1 MQIRTI
7 MISLGA
13 SLFVAMP
20 AFADGFYA
28 DGGISLITV
37 EGDDLIAPLNGPEF
51 DSLGARIGFNLS
63 KHFSIEGEAIIG
75 LDSYS
80 STVQTQFTDLG
91 GDPAQVRQSDYWVE
105 SSLNHTV
112 AAYVRSSA
120 PVTSK
125 LNVFGRLG
133 IARIEIDQTANFR
146 NFVSNSDEEPGTTSL
161 SSTFSD
167 VGAAF
172 GAGATYDLTDKI
184 YVRGDLTRFDMN
196 HGDVDNMMIGA
207 GIRF

>member
-1 MQIRTI
+1 MQIRTT
-7 MISLGA
+7 MIFLGA
-13 SLFVAMP
+13 SFVVAMP
-20 AFADGFYA
+20 TFADGFYV
-28 DGGISLITV
+28 DGGVSLISV

-51 DSLGARIGFNLS
+51 DSLGAHFGFDLS
-63 KHFSIEGEAIIG
+63 KHFSIEGEVIIG

-80 STVQTQFTDLG
+80 STVQTRFTDLG
-91 GDPAQVRQSDYWVE
+91 DDPGQVRQTDYWTE
-105 SSLNHTV
+105 SSLSAIV
-112 AAYVRSSA
+112 GAYVRSSA
-120 PVTSK
+120 PVTPK

-133 IARIEIDQTANFR
+133 IAHIEIDQTSNFR
-146 NFVSNSDEEPGTTSL
+146 DVVSNSDEEPATNSL
-161 SSTFSD
+161 SHTFSD

-184 YVRGDLTRFDMN
+184 YVRGDLTRYDLN